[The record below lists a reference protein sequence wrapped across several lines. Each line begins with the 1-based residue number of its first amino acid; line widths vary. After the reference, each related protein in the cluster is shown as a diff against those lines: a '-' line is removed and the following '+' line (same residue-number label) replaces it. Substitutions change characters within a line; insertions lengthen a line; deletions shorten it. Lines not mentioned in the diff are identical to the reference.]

1 MLWLVS
7 PGFSLGNNY
16 LYTQLYPWTINTLY
30 YFNEDKKT
38 CGTVLWFC
46 TSAPMWGASQRP
58 LIKVRSQ
65 PAIPFPFFWIV
76 TVTRKAGI
84 NIRVCRVFTQVT
96 WLETCHV
103 IIKPVSIHLNLKIQS
118 PLIYKL
124 DYIEISCDTP
134 STQGGLNRE
143 AELNHSQSPPAKDEN
158 RSTVTVNCRAV
169 IG

>member
-76 TVTRKAGI
+76 TRKAGI

-134 STQGGLNRE
+134 ST
-143 AELNHSQSPPAKDEN
+143 
-158 RSTVTVNCRAV
+158 
-169 IG
+169 